1 MPENEVVYAQQR
13 WEYLSFFKR
22 TDTALENELNILGQ
36 SGWELVSF
44 HCGKDRKGEM
54 AWTAFVKRPLSD
66 QPLEAPGGASVA
78 QAREQASPK
87 AAEPETTVGHEGFD
101 LSGDEF
107 SIREEPPDPPAP
119 APLPEAKPEP
129 PAS

>member
-22 TDTALENELNILGQ
+22 TETALENELNTLGQ

-54 AWTAFVKRPLSD
+54 AWTAFGK
-66 QPLEAPGGASVA
+66 APGVGATSHGSRRRIRGTSERA
-78 QAREQASPK
+78 GLAGSGRTGNARQP
-87 AAEPETTVGHEGFD
+87 
-101 LSGDEF
+101 
-107 SIREEPPDPPAP
+107 
-119 APLPEAKPEP
+119 
-129 PAS
+129 

>member
-22 TDTALENELNILGQ
+22 TDTALENELNTLGQ

-54 AWTAFVKRPLSD
+54 AWTAFVKRPVSE
-66 QPLEAPGGASVA
+66 QPLTAPGEASPA
-78 QAREQASPK
+78 RAREQASPE
-87 AAEPETTVGHEGFD
+87 APEPETPGSPEGFD

-107 SIREEPPDPPAP
+107 AIREEPTDLE
-119 APLPEAKPEP
+119 PLPEVEPEP

>member
-1 MPENEVVYAQQR
+1 MPENEVIFAQQR

-22 TDTALENELNILGQ
+22 TETAMENELNILGQ

-54 AWTAFVKRPLSD
+54 AWTAFVKRPLSE
-66 QPLEAPGGASVA
+66 QPLTAPGGASVA
-78 QAREQASPK
+78 TSREQASPE
-87 AAEPETTVGHEGFD
+87 AAEPETAGSPEGFD

-107 SIREEPPDPPAP
+107 SIREEPPDPVPP
-119 APLPEAKPEP
+119 APLPKAEP
-129 PAS
+129 DPPSS

>member
-1 MPENEVVYAQQR
+1 MPENKVVYAQQR
-13 WEYLSFFKR
+13 WEYRSFFKR
-22 TDTALENELNILGQ
+22 TDTALENELNVLGQ

-54 AWTAFVKRPLSD
+54 AWTAFVKRPVSG
-66 QPLEAPGGASVA
+66 QPLTTPGDASS
-78 QAREQASPK
+78 ARASEQASPE
-87 AAEPETTVGHEGFD
+87 AAKPETPATPDGFD

-107 SIREEPPDPPAP
+107 AIREEPIDL
-119 APLPEAKPEP
+119 APLPEAEPEP